1 MEQRLSLKTRAPS
14 RRVLLQRV
22 LQQLKADL
30 ADANRVLEYAQ
41 DRVFHDKMLPS
52 TEKVLSLSDGSAA
65 FIKKGSRSPVIGY
78 KPQLVRSENG
88 FVTSLIVPQG
98 NAADSAELVP
108 AIADS
113 MARTGVI
120 ADWVSTDDGYASA
133 KGRDDVLAMK
143 VKDISIS
150 GAKGKKLTAPGDWES
165 EEYRDARRNRS
176 AVESLMFTIKDGF
189 EFGELGRRG
198 LEAVRDELLEKVL
211 AYNGCRIILR

>member
-1 MEQRLSLKTRAPS
+1 
-14 RRVLLQRV
+14 
-22 LQQLKADL
+22 
-30 ADANRVLEYAQ
+30 VLEYAK
-41 DRVFHDKMLPS
+41 DRVFHDKVLPS

-78 KPQLVRSENG
+78 KPQLVRSEKG

-98 NAADSAELVP
+98 NAADSVELAPV
-108 AIADS
+108 IADS
-113 MARTGVI
+113 ISRTGVI

-211 AYNGCRIILR
+211 AYNCCRIILMRKRRREELEKAA